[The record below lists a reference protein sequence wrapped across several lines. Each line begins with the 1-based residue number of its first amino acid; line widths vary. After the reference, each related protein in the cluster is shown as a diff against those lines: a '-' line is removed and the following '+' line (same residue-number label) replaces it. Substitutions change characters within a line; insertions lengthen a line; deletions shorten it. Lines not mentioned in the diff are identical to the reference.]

1 MVDLSVNR
9 HSLECRLAAINRLVY
24 TGGVRVPTSRAR
36 AKAHR
41 RAALLDAAARLFAER
56 GFDRVTLE
64 EIGGAAGISGP
75 AVYRHFAGKQAV
87 LAAILLDASQGLL
100 DGGRRVVAVTT
111 DAEET
116 LRELVAF
123 HVDFAVDNAAVIRVQ
138 DRDLDSLTDPDR
150 RHVRTLQ
157 RTYVELWVEV
167 LGRLDAQVAGA
178 EPPVAELR
186 SRAHAGF
193 GLMNSTPHTA
203 AASRDLLARMALAAL
218 RA

>member
-1 MVDLSVNR
+1 M
-9 HSLECRLAAINRLVY
+9 
-24 TGGVRVPTSRAR
+24 TTQRAL
-36 AKAHR
+36 AKADR
-41 RAALLDAAARLFAER
+41 RRALLDAAARLFADR
-56 GFDRVTLE
+56 GFERVTLE
-64 EIGGAAGISGP
+64 EIGGEAGISGP

-87 LAAILLDASQGLL
+87 LAAILIDASEGLL
-100 DGGRRVVAVTT
+100 AGGQRVVDEVT
-111 DAEET
+111 DAGVA

-138 DRDLDSLTDPDR
+138 DRDLASLADPDR
-150 RHVRTLQ
+150 RRVRTLQ

-167 LGRLDAQVAGA
+167 LQRLSPESTA
-178 EPPVAELR
+178 AELR

-203 AASRDLLARMALAAL
+203 SASRELLARMALAAL